1 MYFTSFVIF
10 LLVSPDQLF
19 NIFLNNVYNFP
30 GDEPKTILARN
41 ISTCS
46 EYIWHTHTNYI
57 LM

>member
-1 MYFTSFVIF
+1 M
-10 LLVSPDQLF
+10 LVSPNQLF
-19 NIFLNNVYNFP
+19 NTFKNNVYNFP